1 MEELFA
7 QIPDS
12 IREQVKFVFDMAML
26 QPTLKD
32 AVHVLNEYTNT
43 CVDAEEKEFTE
54 FYFNLRMEQ
63 LKNGNNSIRG

>member
-1 MEELFA
+1 
-7 QIPDS
+7 
-12 IREQVKFVFDMAML
+12 MAML